1 MIQEQKISKPL
12 ELMGAYNVRDL
23 GVYENKEHQKL
34 KEHQFLR
41 ADSLHQLTE
50 KDREALISYGVKAVI
65 DLRSQREKEQA
76 PCVWENSEQVDY
88 YSVPMLDEMNSNGF
102 QGEMP
107 ESMAELYIELL
118 ENGKE
123 EYAEIFRTMCKYE
136 EECVIFNCTAGKDR
150 TGVTAMILL
159 GLAEVEPDVIAQ
171 DYSVSAKY
179 MKPVFKHQKEQMRKF
194 GVEIPDYMLESRKEE
209 MEATLDYLYEKYG
222 TVENYLNEIGL
233 TEEEIRVLKEKMC
246 A

>member
-1 MIQEQKISKPL
+1 MIQETSKPL

-23 GVYENKEHQKL
+23 GVYVNESNQKL

-50 KDREALISYGVKAVI
+50 KDREMLISYGVKAVI
-65 DLRSQREKEQA
+65 DLRSQREKKQA

-107 ESMAELYIELL
+107 HSMAELYIKLL

-136 EECVIFNCTAGKDR
+136 DGCVIFNCTAGKDR
-150 TGVTAMILL
+150 TGVTAMLL
-159 GLAEVEPDVIAQ
+159 LALAKVEPGVITQ
-171 DYSVSAKY
+171 DYSVSAVY
-179 MKPVFKHQKEQMRKF
+179 MEPVFKRQKEQMREF
-194 GVEIPDYMLESRKEE
+194 GMEIPEYMLESQKEQ
-209 MEATLDYLYEKYG
+209 MEITLNYLYENYG
-222 TVENYLNEIGL
+222 TVESYLEDIGL
-233 TEEEIRVLKEKMC
+233 TEEEIRVLKEKLC
-246 A
+246 V